1 MTAFTGRIDGGAVT
15 VPDDYREALGLAEG
29 DAVRVELLGDEI
41 RIRSLRSVIRDLQES
56 LKPYRI
62 PGRLASDELIADR
75 RAEVAR
81 EEAEEADRE

>member
-1 MTAFTGRIDGGAVT
+1 MTAFTAKIDGGAVV
-15 VPDDYREALGLAEG
+15 VPDDYRRAPGIDGG
-29 DAVRVELLGDEI
+29 DPVRVELHGEEL
-41 RIRSLRSVIRDLQES
+41 RIRSLRSVIRELQES

-81 EEAEEADRE
+81 EEDADRE

>member
-1 MTAFTGRIDGGAVT
+1 MTAFTGRIDGGAVV
-15 VPDDYREALGLAEG
+15 VPDDYRRALGLDDG
-29 DAVRVELLGDEI
+29 DALVMEIHGEEL
-41 RIRSLRSVIRDLQES
+41 RIRPALSALQRVQER

-81 EEAEEADRE
+81 EELEG